1 MPNTLGSN
9 SKMSTF
15 LRNMASQKKNQ
26 VMPISQNPRKLQV
39 YLVLQWKKMAR
50 KKTIGRV
57 KEISLIASFV
67 NRLATLLHFAGQ

>member
-1 MPNTLGSN
+1 MPNILGNNLKMFTL
-9 SKMSTF
+9 
-15 LRNMASQKKNQ
+15 LRNMASQKKDQ
-26 VMPISQNPRKLQV
+26 VIPISLNPRKLQV

-50 KKTIGRV
+50 RKIIGRV